1 MNRQLV
7 AAAPG
12 KLEWREL
19 PLPQPGPDEV
29 LVRSRYG
36 AVKQGTEFS
45 MVKGTASRRGPWNE
59 ELRLHDR
66 KAMVLDAMG
75 LETMAVDAM
84 GMDAMAVQAPSGG
97 SETSAGSSPRSD
109 TSDWVPFPVGNMV
122 SGTVVTVGR
131 EAAGFEPGDQV
142 FGYAPCSEYIK
153 IKQDR
158 LWQLSGGDWKSALCL
173 DPARFAMAA
182 VRDGGIRLGD
192 TAAVFG
198 LGAIGLISVR
208 MAKLSGARLVYGIDP
223 VESRRSLAL
232 QMGADDVFSPEE
244 WDVGRE
250 LKLRTGGTGVD
261 VAVELSGS
269 AAALQECLRGT
280 AFGGT
285 VVCGAFP
292 APYPPGLD
300 FGAEAHMNCL
310 TILFSRAA
318 SDPNREH
325 PRWCSDRIETECR
338 LLIDAGL
345 IDGSGIIDRVVP
357 YDEFKREYEMVMADP
372 ARTIKLGIVFPAA
385 GGPLAERQHG

>member
-1 MNRQLV
+1 VNRQLV

-12 KLEWREL
+12 KLEWREF
-19 PLPQPGPDEV
+19 PIPQPDPEEV
-29 LVRSRYG
+29 LLRSQYG

-45 MVKGTASRRGPWNE
+45 MVKGNASRRGPWNE

-66 KAMVLDAMG
+66 NAMG
-75 LETMAVDAM
+75 LNAM
-84 GMDAMAVQAPSGG
+84 GMDTMAVQSPDGG
-97 SETSAGSSPRSD
+97 TGADAGSGPRLD

-122 SGTVVTVGR
+122 SGTVVTVGS
-131 EAAGFEPGDQV
+131 EVAGFGPGDQV
-142 FGYAPCSEYIK
+142 FGYAPFSEYVK

-173 DPARFAMAA
+173 DPSRFAMGA
-182 VRDGGIRLGD
+182 VRDGNIRLGD

-208 MAKLSGARLVYGIDP
+208 MAKLSGARRVFGIDP
-223 VESRRSLAL
+223 VESRRKLAL
-232 QMGADDVFSPEE
+232 HMGADEVFSPEK

-250 LKLRTGGTGVD
+250 LKIRTGGSGVD
-261 VAVELSGS
+261 AAVELSGS

-292 APYPPGLD
+292 VPYPPGLD
-300 FGAEAHMNCL
+300 FGAEAHMNRL

-318 SDPNREH
+318 SDPNRDH
-325 PRWCSDRIETECR
+325 PRWSSGRIETECHR
-338 LLIDAGL
+338 LIDAGL

-357 YDEFKREYEMVMADP
+357 YDELKREYEIVMADP
-372 ARTIKLGIVFPAA
+372 ARAIKLGIVFPTAD
-385 GGPLAERQHG
+385 GPQAVRRHG